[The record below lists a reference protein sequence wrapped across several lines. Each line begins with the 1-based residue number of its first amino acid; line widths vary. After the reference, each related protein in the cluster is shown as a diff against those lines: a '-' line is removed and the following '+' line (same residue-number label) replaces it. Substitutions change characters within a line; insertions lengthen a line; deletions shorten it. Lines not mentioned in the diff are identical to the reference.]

1 MQRPSRKRRVCVHER
16 NPRALRTFL
25 SAIGTKN
32 DDAFIRL
39 ATRPFNKVE
48 HLLVKLSVDLLNH

>member
-1 MQRPSRKRRVCVHER
+1 MNAILVPCAHSFQPSVPK
-16 NPRALRTFL
+16 T
-25 SAIGTKN
+25 N
-32 DDAFIRL
+32 DTFIRL